1 VDGMQTIRDIAKVP
15 TDMYEKP
22 RIPVHIVNCG
32 EVDSQDSLSKNANMQ
47 EDDDLTI
54 VERFEQKKREKA
66 QELRKRDGKFIEKEE
81 VKQEGGL

>member
-1 VDGMQTIRDIAKVP
+1 
-15 TDMYEKP
+15 
-22 RIPVHIVNCG
+22 
-32 EVDSQDSLSKNANMQ
+32 MQ